1 MKSNFYKSISTCF
14 GLGYISPFPGT
25 LTSFLTV
32 VIIWLIQKYFGFQI
46 TLTCIFF
53 ITLLGYI
60 AIEKDVN
67 KKSDPKEI
75 VIDEFIGQSLVLVFL
90 PLLWQ
95 PLLWQMYILG
105 FVLFRFFDIC
115 KPFPI
120 NYFEKKYQNAFGI
133 IFDDVIAAGYTL
145 LIIYILKP
153 YIYEIKF
160 LSY

>member
-1 MKSNFYKSISTCF
+1 MKLNFYKSISTFF

-32 VIIWLIQKYFGFQI
+32 VIIWLIQKYFGLQI

-60 AIEKDVN
+60 VIEKDAN

-75 VIDEFIGQSLVLVFL
+75 VIDEFIGQSLVLVFI

-95 PLLWQMYILG
+95 IYILG
-105 FVLFRFFDIC
+105 FVLFRFFDIY

-120 NYFEKKYQNAFGI
+120 NFIEKKYQNAFGV
-133 IFDDVIAAGYTL
+133 IFDDIIAAFYS
-145 LIIYILKP
+145 LISIYLISIIL
-153 YIYEIKF
+153 
-160 LSY
+160 